1 MDYLLLIILTIIL
14 IVLFIYFTNKNV
26 IKKTQSKLD
35 VINRYKISLLKILEE
50 NKDDKDLQISQK
62 IEFLKKVN
70 DELSRNIFFEKHEI
84 KTILEEFSKM
94 EYK

>member
-1 MDYLLLIILTIIL
+1 MDYLLLTILTIIL

-26 IKKTQSKLD
+26 IKKTQSKLGI
-35 VINRYKISLLKILEE
+35 INRYKISLLKILEE